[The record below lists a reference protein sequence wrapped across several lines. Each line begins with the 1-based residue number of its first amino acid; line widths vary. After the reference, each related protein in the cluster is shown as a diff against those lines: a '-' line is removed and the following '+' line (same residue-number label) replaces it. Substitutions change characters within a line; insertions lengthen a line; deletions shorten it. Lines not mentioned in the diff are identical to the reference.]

1 MRAMANDSEKRLRP
15 APRSGDVVGR
25 VGRQSHDFD
34 EGPTPDDLER
44 FGGVTRPCPSCG
56 KDVYDDA
63 MMCAHCGASMEE
75 DRLSRGGKGKGIMF
89 VLVVLSLVLLM
100 LFLSGV
106 LGPLR
111 R

>member
-1 MRAMANDSEKRLRP
+1 M
-15 APRSGDVVGR
+15 GR
-25 VGRQSHDFD
+25 VGRQSHEFD

-44 FGGVTRPCPSCG
+44 FGGVTRPCPKCG

-75 DRLSRGGKGKGIMF
+75 DRLNRGGKGIMF

>member
-25 VGRQSHDFD
+25 VGRRNHEID

-75 DRLSRGGKGKGIMF
+75 DKLSRGGKGRGTMF
-89 VLVVLSLVLLM
+89 VLVVVSLVVLI
-100 LFLSGV
+100 LFLSGA
-106 LGPLR
+106 LAPLR
-111 R
+111 G